1 MRPTVLVVAAAIAGI
16 LLFLLATASA
26 NTPFFARNYT
36 LLLGLNGIIAL
47 GLASLVFVQLRGLW
61 QEYRSRRFGSRL
73 KLRLMAIFAA
83 MAVVPGVLVYAV
95 SLQFAVK
102 SIESWFNVRVDT
114 ALESGLQL
122 GRASLEMLLDQLA
135 VKADRMAQELET
147 APQLR
152 SPLLNELRE
161 RHGVESATVFS
172 PGGKIIAT
180 ADAQLSALMPEQPT
194 AAQLREARQ
203 SRGYRATEGHAA
215 DGLLLRVIVPIPSRR
230 LSEPQL
236 LQITQDVPQTFAMHA
251 ESVEAVHR
259 DYQELSL
266 ARNGLKSIYTLTLT
280 LTLLLALFAAVA
292 VAFVLTRRLAAP
304 LFILAEGPSGER
316 RRPCP
321 S

>member
-161 RHGVESATVFS
+161 RHGVEI
-172 PGGKIIAT
+172 G
-180 ADAQLSALMPEQPT
+180 
-194 AAQLREARQ
+194 
-203 SRGYRATEGHAA
+203 RAH
-215 DGLLLRVIVPIPSRR
+215 V
-230 LSEPQL
+230 
-236 LQITQDVPQTFAMHA
+236 
-251 ESVEAVHR
+251 
-259 DYQELSL
+259 
-266 ARNGLKSIYTLTLT
+266 
-280 LTLLLALFAAVA
+280 
-292 VAFVLTRRLAAP
+292 
-304 LFILAEGPSGER
+304 
-316 RRPCP
+316 
-321 S
+321 